1 MHVITQKR
9 IWEAQAKWPQAA
21 TALEVWYRLIKA
33 SAPKNFAEMKRLVPA
48 TDKVGAQ
55 HVFDIGGNKL
65 RLIAI
70 VQYRAQK
77 VFIQH
82 VLDHAGYDNGT
93 WRK

>member
-9 IWEAQAKWPQAA
+9 IWLAKAKWPMAA
-21 TALEVWYRLIKA
+21 NALDTWYRLIKA
-33 SAPKNFAEMKRLVPA
+33 GNPTDFAEMKRVFPA

-77 VFIQH
+77 LFIQH
-82 VLDHAGYDNGT
+82 VLDHCEYDKGK
-93 WRK
+93 WRE

>member
-9 IWEAQAKWPQAA
+9 IWEAKSRWPQAA
-21 TALEVWYRLIKA
+21 TALDTWYRLIKA
-33 SAPKNFAEMKRLVPA
+33 CEPQDFADLKRVFPA
-48 TDKVGAQ
+48 IDKVGAQ

-70 VQYRAQK
+70 IQYRAQK

-82 VLDHAGYDNGT
+82 ILDHAEYDRDK
-93 WRK
+93 WKE

>member
-21 TALEVWYRLIKA
+21 TALGAWYRLIKA
-33 SAPKNFAEMKRLVPA
+33 CTPKDFAEMKGLFPA
-48 TDKVGAQ
+48 TDKVGPQ

-65 RLIAI
+65 RVIAI

-77 VFIQH
+77 VFIRH
-82 VLDHAGYDNGT
+82 ILDHAEYEKGK
-93 WRK
+93 WRE